1 MSDEGVIK
9 VGDLMVS
16 ELHDI
21 DGLATVAEAIAL
33 MKQSNVNS
41 LVVNR
46 RDDTDEV
53 GVVQVSDI
61 ARQVIARDRAPE
73 RVNVYE
79 IMSKPVLTLSPDMLA
94 RYAVRLLVRF
104 ELSRAIV
111 VDQDRNPIGIVTLG
125 DLVTGQASGFITPR
139 RNGTRRRSPRK
150 TGPGSGRS
158 RCSSLAATV

>member
-1 MSDEGVIK
+1 MNDGGLIK

-16 ELHDI
+16 DLHNV
-21 DGLATVAEAIAL
+21 DGLATVAEAIAF
-33 MKQSNVNS
+33 MRQHNVNS

-46 RDDTDEV
+46 RDGTDEV
-53 GVVQVSDI
+53 GLVQVSDI
-61 ARQVIARDRAPE
+61 ARDVIARDRSPE

-79 IMSKPVLTLSPDMLA
+79 IMSKPVLTLPPDMLA

-125 DLVTGQASGFITPR
+125 DLVTGHAPAS
-139 RNGTRRRSPRK
+139 
-150 TGPGSGRS
+150 
-158 RCSSLAATV
+158 

>member
-33 MKQSNVNS
+33 MHRHNVNS
-41 LVVNR
+41 LAVNR
-46 RDDTDEV
+46 RNDTDEV
-53 GVVQVSDI
+53 GLVEVSDI
-61 ARQVIARDRAPE
+61 ARDVISRNRAPE

-125 DLVTGQASGFITPR
+125 DLVTGQAP
-139 RNGTRRRSPRK
+139 
-150 TGPGSGRS
+150 
-158 RCSSLAATV
+158 AA

>member
-1 MSDEGVIK
+1 MSDEGLIR
-9 VGDLMVS
+9 VGDVMVS
-16 ELHDI
+16 QLQDV

-33 MKQSNVNS
+33 MKQNNVNS

-53 GVVQVSDI
+53 GVVEVYDI
-61 ARQVIARDRAPE
+61 ARQVFARDRSPE

-79 IMSKPVLTLSPDMLA
+79 IMSKPVFTLPPDMLA

-125 DLVTGQASGFITPR
+125 DLVTGHDPAS
-139 RNGTRRRSPRK
+139 
-150 TGPGSGRS
+150 
-158 RCSSLAATV
+158 